1 MDRYRGGGLIM
12 PTLNSSYISDAQTR
26 SLDEKVQD
34 TRNTV
39 DLDYQGFDRMTE
51 ESFEKYGMQSHVNRA
66 LLWLESKPN
75 DYVRESFKGGVLYG
89 LLAQNSNEPNL
100 REWETLI
107 RDRFNEEF
115 MGDLSLVYVR
125 LSMDKQRRILHINM
139 MVKDNIARLTSTITT
154 QAEY

>member
-1 MDRYRGGGLIM
+1 M

-39 DLDYQGFDRMTE
+39 DLDYQGFDRMAE

>member
-1 MDRYRGGGLIM
+1 M

-39 DLDYQGFDRMTE
+39 DLDYRGFDRMTE

-125 LSMDKQRRILHINM
+125 LSMDKQRRILHVNM

>member
-1 MDRYRGGGLIM
+1 M

-39 DLDYQGFDRMTE
+39 DLYYQGFDRMTE

>member
-1 MDRYRGGGLIM
+1 M

-51 ESFEKYGMQSHVNRA
+51 ESFERYGMQSHVNRA

-100 REWETLI
+100 RVWETLI